1 MTCLD
6 AWTEYHLVQHGLRR
20 LIVPFQV
27 FLKSSAAIN
36 QTEEMWRKDN
46 TKRAEAAARFDLLLN
61 AVAQAEKISVSEAE
75 LASLMRDI
83 AEATGLEL
91 ENVMAVVEPQPL
103 REQLMRDKA
112 RELIVS
118 SAKEATA

>member
-1 MTCLD
+1 
-6 AWTEYHLVQHGLRR
+6 
-20 LIVPFQV
+20 
-27 FLKSSAAIN
+27 
-36 QTEEMWRKDN
+36 
-46 TKRAEAAARFDLLLN
+46 
-61 AVAQAEKISVSEAE
+61 
-75 LASLMRDI
+75 MRDI

-118 SAKEATA
+118 SAKEAST

>member
-1 MTCLD
+1 MGSKPTL
-6 AWTEYHLVQHGLRR
+6 
-20 LIVPFQV
+20 
-27 FLKSSAAIN
+27 
-36 QTEEMWRKDN
+36 
-46 TKRAEAAARFDLLLN
+46 
-61 AVAQAEKISVSEAE
+61 
-75 LASLMRDI
+75 RDI

-103 REQLMRDKA
+103 CEQLMRDKA